1 MTTGNYSTWLHRL
14 TLHLTVQG
22 KGHCIHGD
30 PVARR
35 GSDEKAD
42 QYEAQVWRREKEE
55 SCALDLIY
63 SIIDDSNAAFIEPA
77 TTTRATLDLLQS
89 HHGAANIHTV
99 VQLVGEL
106 FNAHL
111 TPGGNLD
118 AHLTRMR
125 HIQNGLV
132 AQARDRHGAQAASA
146 DNLEVDIHFS
156 DAAIAAIILHSL
168 PSPQFSALRTA
179 IFNDSSKKLTTAIVF
194 EQIANK
200 VATNGG
206 SRSTPSPSITA
217 LAAQAAP
224 SRAYDGL
231 SVTLSDVLLVPG
243 LAINLISVSRICQA
257 GNKTVVFSGDL
268 ATIVDRHGSVL
279 VRGVRH
285 GKIYRLLT
293 STVISAI

>member
-1 MTTGNYSTWLHRL
+1 M
-14 TLHLTVQG
+14 QG

-42 QYEAQVWRREKEE
+42 QYEAQVRRREKEE

-89 HHGAANIHTV
+89 HHGAAKIHTV

-118 AHLTRMR
+118 AHLTRMC

-132 AQARDRHGAQAASA
+132 AQARDRHGAQAAGA

-224 SRAYDGL
+224 SRACLLDGWPPVKYTFCRRDGHVAEKCHKRAMKEIQGATTQV
-231 SVTLSDVLLVPG
+231 SSCTTL
-243 LAINLISVSRICQA
+243 
-257 GNKTVVFSGDL
+257 TVVSSD
-268 ATIVDRHGSVL
+268 ARMPAANPPS
-279 VRGVRH
+279 
-285 GKIYRLLT
+285 LT
-293 STVISAI
+293 MPLPSPCSPPNPR